1 MKEFVVIGLS
11 NFGYN
16 LAIALSNLQHE
27 VLVIDA
33 NEKKVEEIKDRV
45 SRAVATDARDKKVL
59 SEFVSDTAEAVIVS
73 LGDDITSSVL
83 VVLHLKN
90 LGIKNIIAKAL
101 NINHGKILEAI
112 GATEV
117 IYPEKEVAIR
127 LAARLTTKNLIEYIP
142 MADEYS
148 IMEIAVPD
156 NLVGKTLGELK
167 LRNRYGV
174 EAIAVK
180 DVMLDRFHLIPK
192 ADFKISADSALVI
205 IGRNS
210 DINKMKL

>member
-1 MKEFVVIGLS
+1 MKEFVVIGLG

-16 LAIALSNLQHE
+16 LAIALSSLQHE

-45 SRAVATDARDKKVL
+45 SCAVAADARDKKVL
-59 SEFVSDTAEAVIVS
+59 SEFVSDTSDAVIVS

-83 VVLHLKN
+83 AVLHLKN

-112 GATEV
+112 GTTEV

-174 EAIAVK
+174 EVIAVK
-180 DVMLDRFHLIPK
+180 DVMFDRFYLIPN

-205 IGRNS
+205 IGKNS
-210 DINKMKL
+210 DINKMKI

>member
-1 MKEFVVIGLS
+1 MKEFVVIGLG

-16 LAIALSNLQHE
+16 LAIALSSLQHE

-45 SRAVATDARDKKVL
+45 SCAVAADARDKKVL
-59 SEFVSDTAEAVIVS
+59 SEFVSDTTDAVIVS

-83 VVLHLKN
+83 AVLHLKN

-112 GATEV
+112 GTTEV

-174 EAIAVK
+174 EVIAVK
-180 DVMLDRFHLIPK
+180 DVMLDRFYLIPK

-205 IGRNS
+205 IGKNS
-210 DINKMKL
+210 DINKMKI